1 MFGALRNRGNVSWEI
16 PAKPQARGGLRAD
29 SAGGGITPKTG
40 GIAAP
45 KAVSGKCRIFA
56 VPETK
61 TKSFT
66 YTEFMRAVIPVAGV
80 GTRLRPHTYTLP
92 KVLLNVAGKPILGHI
107 LDALVQQGITEA
119 TIIVGYKADLVEEYV
134 RSHYDLDV
142 AFIHQEERMGLGHS
156 VWIARHTIGDGEP
169 LLIILGDTIFDVDLA
184 LAAHSGC
191 SSLGVKSVADPR
203 RFGVVETDGAFITRL
218 VEKPEIPPSN
228 LAIVGLYYITNPA
241 LLKSCLDDLI
251 RHDKRNRGE
260 YQLTDALQM
269 MIERGERFTT
279 FPVEGWYDCG
289 KPETLLATNRHLLDE
304 RPAFSARENSVII
317 PPVFIADSA
326 TIVHSV
332 IGPYATVA
340 ENATVVDSVVRNSIV
355 SDGAMVTSSLL
366 EESIIGNHSIVRGKF
381 SRLNVGDSSEIDRC

>member
-1 MFGALRNRGNVSWEI
+1 
-16 PAKPQARGGLRAD
+16 
-29 SAGGGITPKTG
+29 
-40 GIAAP
+40 
-45 KAVSGKCRIFA
+45 
-56 VPETK
+56 
-61 TKSFT
+61 
-66 YTEFMRAVIPVAGV
+66 MRAIIPVAGV

-107 LDALVQQGITEA
+107 LDALVRRGITEA
-119 TIIVGYKADLVEEYV
+119 TVVVGYKADLVEEYV
-134 RSHYDLDV
+134 RSNYNLDV
-142 AFIHQEERMGLGHS
+142 SFVHQDDPMGLGHS
-156 VWIARHTIGDGEP
+156 VWIARETISDDEP

-184 LAAHSGC
+184 LASHSGYC
-191 SSLGVKSVADPR
+191 SLGVKTVVDPR
-203 RFGVVETDGAFITRL
+203 RFGVVETDGTFITRL
-218 VEKPEIPPSN
+218 VEKPEVPPSN
-228 LAIVGLYYITNPA
+228 SAIVGLYYITNPA

-289 KPETLLATNRHLLDE
+289 KPETLLATNRHLLDD
-304 RPAFSARENSVII
+304 ASAYSVRDKTVII

-326 TIVHSV
+326 KIVNSV

-340 ENATVVDSVVRNSIV
+340 ENTTVMDSVLRNSIV
-355 SDGAMVTSSLL
+355 SDGATVTSSLL

-381 SRLNVGDSSEIDRC
+381 LRLNVGDSSEIDRC